1 MSVAAG
7 AFMNQDANVFLRM
20 FDEDP
25 EIAVRKIV
33 NFGQISQYVQVVIL
47 MGLSYL
53 RLRSIKH

>member
-1 MSVAAG
+1 MD
-7 AFMNQDANVFLRM
+7 QDANVFLRM

-25 EIAVRKIV
+25 EIAASKLV
-33 NFGQISQYVQVVIL
+33 NFAQISQYTQVVLL